1 MDPKILERNEIK
13 KSTKIEK
20 VLFILV
26 SIMYLYILDQE
37 ASKKTQPFQSQL
49 QKHNGEWCRTDK
61 LNIKNGPNQEDS
73 MCV

>member
-13 KSTKIEK
+13 KRTKIEK

-37 ASKKTQPFQSQL
+37 ASKKIQPKKFNLS
-49 QKHNGEWCRTDK
+49 KVIYK
-61 LNIKNGPNQEDS
+61 NIMESDVATTS
-73 MCV
+73 